1 MGMLHIFG
9 SINSNFIPGNT
20 QDVDFFF
27 KNLNTVDKDESYK
40 P

>member
-20 QDVDFFF
+20 QDVDLKK
-27 KNLNTVDKDESYK
+27 KNLNTVDKDDRYK

>member
-20 QDVDFFF
+20 QDADFFF
-27 KNLNTVDKDESYK
+27 KNLNTVDKDES
-40 P
+40 